1 MAAQAPLQ
9 WNRTP
14 GAWASTKLSFRK
26 TAWRALLTGIIQER
40 GTAQDH
46 EVVGKRLGRVNDT
59 VYESWTSFL
68 GTAGEKFGLVLT
80 GAERNLEAEGRVEI
94 FQLLRCILGPVVE
107 SFILLDRKLWLR
119 NELKVSTLSFLLTAL
134 HNNDNC
140 RALGITSA
148 L

>member
-1 MAAQAPLQ
+1 M
-9 WNRTP
+9 
-14 GAWASTKLSFRK
+14 
-26 TAWRALLTGIIQER
+26 TGIIQER
-40 GTAQDH
+40 GAAQDH
-46 EVVGKRLGRVNDT
+46 EVVGKRLGRVNDA

-68 GTAGEKFGLVLT
+68 ETAGEKFGLVLT
-80 GAERNLEAEGRVEI
+80 GAERNRKAEGRVEI

-119 NELKVSTLSFLLTAL
+119 NELKVSTLSFFLIAL
-134 HNNDNC
+134 HNDNNC